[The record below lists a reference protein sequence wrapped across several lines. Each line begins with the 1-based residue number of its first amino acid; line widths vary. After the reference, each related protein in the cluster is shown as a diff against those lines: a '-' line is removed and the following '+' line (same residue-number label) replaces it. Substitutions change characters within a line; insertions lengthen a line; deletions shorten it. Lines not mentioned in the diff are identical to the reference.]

1 VKTVRMNET
10 GDGRA
15 VGTAD
20 IVPVSGRAFRDCIAR
35 VPSGVNVVTTD
46 GTLGIGGFTA
56 TAVASVSD
64 DPPTVLVCLNRSS
77 SQWDAFRGNGC
88 FAINLLPAGGQ
99 PIAEAFAGR
108 TGLAAA
114 ERFGLGT
121 WTRLST
127 GAPVLEEAVMS
138 LDCRLTEAL
147 DVGTHTVLFGVVVG
161 VVRGPQAAEGAAE
174 ILIYHDRH
182 YSEV

>member
-1 VKTVRMNET
+1 MTVRMDDTDE
-10 GDGRA
+10 GRS

-20 IVPVSGRAFRDCIAR
+20 VVPVGGQAFRDCIAR

-46 GTLGIGGFTA
+46 GAIGLGGFTA

-64 DPPTVLVCLNRSS
+64 NPPTVLVCLNRGSH
-77 SQWDAFRGNGC
+77 QMRAFRENGV
-88 FAINLLPAGGQ
+88 FAVNLLPAGGRA
-99 PIAEAFAGR
+99 IAEAFAGR
-108 TGLAAA
+108 TGLTVP
-114 ERFGLGT
+114 ERYAIGR
-121 WTRLST
+121 WSRLAT
-127 GAPVLEEAVMS
+127 GAPILEGAVMS
-138 LDCRLTEAL
+138 LDCRLTEAK

-161 VVRGPQAAEGAAE
+161 AVRGETRTDGAPE